1 MVKLNRPPPPPPPK
15 SVPYD
20 HLFKVLTVGDTGV
33 GKSSMLLRF
42 TDDSFDDHIQSTIGV
57 DFKVKH
63 MDVGSK
69 RIKLTIWD
77 TAGQERF
84 RTLTSSYYRGAQGV
98 VLVYDVTRRDSFENL
113 EQWLKEVHMYSPNNG
128 EGVVKLLV
136 GNKVD
141 LAEDRRVPRSEAED
155 WARNHGML
163 FLEASAKTK
172 TGIRQCFM
180 EVVNKIVENPELL
193 VNTVP
198 GKPKV
203 TLKDNSRKSSGG
215 NGRRYGVEDEGDI
228 GCC

>member
-1 MVKLNRPPPPPPPK
+1 MPAAPPPPAPPRAGGAA
-15 SVPYD
+15 YD
-20 HLFKVLTVGDTGV
+20 HLFKVLMIGDAGV

-63 MDVGSK
+63 LDVAGK

-113 EQWLKEVHMYSPNNG
+113 EQWLKEVKMYSPNNG

-141 LAEDRRVPRSEAED
+141 LDRKVGREEAED
-155 WARNHGML
+155 WARSQGML

-180 EVVNKIVENPELL
+180 EVVNKIVEDPELL

-198 GKPKV
+198 GKPKMA
-203 TLKDNSRKSSGG
+203 LKKRGTGAGARTPN
-215 NGRRYGVEDEGDI
+215 YGDDDEVGF
-228 GCC
+228 CC

>member
-1 MVKLNRPPPPPPPK
+1 
-15 SVPYD
+15 
-20 HLFKVLTVGDTGV
+20 
-33 GKSSMLLRF
+33 MLLRF

-63 MDVGSK
+63 LDVAGK

-113 EQWLKEVHMYSPNNG
+113 EQWLKEVKMYSPNNG

-141 LAEDRRVPRSEAED
+141 LDRKVGREEAED
-155 WARNHGML
+155 WARSQGML
-163 FLEASAKTK
+163 FLEASAKAK

-180 EVVNKIVENPELL
+180 EVVNKIVEDPELL

-198 GKPKV
+198 GKPKMA
-203 TLKDNSRKSSGG
+203 LREKRRSAPGG
-215 NGRRYGVEDEGDI
+215 AQARNYDYDEG
-228 GCC
+228 GGLCC